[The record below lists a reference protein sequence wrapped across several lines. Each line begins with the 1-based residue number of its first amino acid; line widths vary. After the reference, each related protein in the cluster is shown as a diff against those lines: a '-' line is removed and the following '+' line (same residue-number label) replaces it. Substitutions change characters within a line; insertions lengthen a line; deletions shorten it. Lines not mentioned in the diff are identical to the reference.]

1 MRGRRLRGLIKKEL
15 RIYFNSPV
23 AYLVILFFILASSAH
38 LFFIQQFFARDIA
51 SLKSYFGLFPLL
63 YSLVIPAI
71 TMSAFAE
78 ERRLGT
84 EELLLT
90 LPLSEGELVMGKYI
104 ASFILVLL
112 MIILT
117 LAIPWTITPLGE
129 FDSGELLGEYLGL
142 ILLGS
147 MGLSY
152 GLFVSVLATH
162 QISAFIA
169 GVSGLLGLTFL
180 RRLTVFL
187 NLPETVSE
195 HIRYFTLQYR
205 FESFTRGVV
214 DTRDVVF
221 FLLISFLFLYGA
233 VKVLIFRK
241 WR

>member
-1 MRGRRLRGLIKKEL
+1 TGRRLWGLIKKEL
-15 RIYFNSPV
+15 QIYFNSPV
-23 AYLVILFFILASSAH
+23 AYMIILFFILASSSH
-38 LFFIQQFFARDIA
+38 LFFIQQFFARDTA

-63 YSLVIPAI
+63 YSFVIPAI
-71 TMSAFAE
+71 TMGTFAE

-90 LPLSEGELVMGKYI
+90 LPVTEVELVAGKYI

-117 LAIPWTITPLGE
+117 LPVPWTITPLGE
-129 FDSGELLGEYLGL
+129 FDSGELLGEYTGL
-142 ILLGS
+142 VLLGS
-147 MGLSY
+147 MGLSF
-152 GLFVSVLATH
+152 GIFVSVLSKH

-180 RRLTVFL
+180 RRITVFL
-187 NLPETVSE
+187 KLPEAVSR

-221 FLLISFLFLYGA
+221 FLLVSFLFLYGA
-233 VKVLIFRK
+233 VKVLVFRK